1 MTKLKQ
7 GIYDLSAG
15 IIWIMIRVN
24 GGDTMTYEE
33 LKAKGTLLSEDE
45 ATEFY
50 QLDGRV
56 YMVLK
61 QEGNKVQPVDE

>member
-1 MTKLKQ
+1 
-7 GIYDLSAG
+7 
-15 IIWIMIRVN
+15 MIRVN